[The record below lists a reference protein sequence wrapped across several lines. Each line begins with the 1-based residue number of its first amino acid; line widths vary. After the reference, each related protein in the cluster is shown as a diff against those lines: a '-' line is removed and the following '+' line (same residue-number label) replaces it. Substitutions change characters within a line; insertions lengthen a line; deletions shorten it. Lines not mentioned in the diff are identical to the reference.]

1 MKQIILI
8 AMLFVALTCCSDG
21 NKSQSPTQQDFR
33 EVEASIRGSIAWAA
47 TKDTSLLYSIILAD
61 STYLEVQPEA
71 RIVKGNRQFRE
82 GESFWLDPRFK
93 AIRYEIRDL
102 NIRFSKNREVA
113 WFYCRL
119 DDMNE
124 WDGRPANWEN
134 VRWTGVLEKHGDSW
148 KMMQMHFSYDS
159 K

>member
-1 MKQIILI
+1 MKHTILI
-8 AMLFVALTCCSDG
+8 TLVFMALACRPDG
-21 NKSQSPTQQDFR
+21 SKNRSATQQDHQQ
-33 EVEASIRGSIAWAA
+33 VEAAIRGSIAWAA

-102 NIRFSKNREVA
+102 TIRFSQKREVA